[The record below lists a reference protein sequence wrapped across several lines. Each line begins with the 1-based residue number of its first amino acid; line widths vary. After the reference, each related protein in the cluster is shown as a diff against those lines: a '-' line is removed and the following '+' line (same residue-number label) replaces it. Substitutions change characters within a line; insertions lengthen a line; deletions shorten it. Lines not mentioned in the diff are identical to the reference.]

1 MASPKIGDQNIEFG
15 SQKDGLNIHTHTHCL
30 FCLFGTDWRRRKEK
44 KLSPKLMIWEIFL
57 VNHCRTTVF
66 VFHFHF
72 DSKKK
77 SKRRDSKC
85 PPRKAKKKI
94 CQTKSLL
101 CCCCC
106 CLDLD
111 FFFVK
116 VTISLIHFQQKII
129 DVFFSSS
136 IFPNHQSSYF
146 LYCFACHR
154 TNKEAKEKSRESK
167 VTFNNLSFFWSVG
180 RSVSRLNQFDFRNK
194 KFKGLLNNDDSRFLF
209 RVFSIPWWLIFIRL
223 PSMVV
228 GKWFLNL
235 NEMNLKTFETTVVI
249 M

>member
-15 SQKDGLNIHTHTHCL
+15 SQKDGLNIHTHTHTVYSVYSEQT
-30 FCLFGTDWRRRKEK
+30 GEEEK
-44 KLSPKLMIWEIFL
+44 KKNCHPNWWFGKFFSLIIVVRQFSFFIFISIQK
-57 VNHCRTTVF
+57 R
-66 VFHFHF
+66 
-72 DSKKK
+72 KK

-106 CLDLD
+106 CCLDLD
-111 FFFVK
+111 FFFVE

-129 DVFFSSS
+129 DVFSLMFFSSS

-154 TNKEAKEKSRESK
+154 TRKPNKREKKAGNPKSH
-167 VTFNNLSFFWSVG
+167 LIICHFFGRSVG
-180 RSVSRLNQFDFRNK
+180 RSVDWIN
-194 KFKGLLNNDDSRFLF
+194 
-209 RVFSIPWWLIFIRL
+209 LIFEIKNSKDYWIMMIFVFAFGFL
-223 PSMVV
+223 DSSMV
-228 GKWFLNL
+228 N
-235 NEMNLKTFETTVVI
+235 I
-249 M
+249 H